1 MPRCDCHQPLPSARN
16 PASLLIM
23 HGPSL
28 PQPDAQRFPMRRH
41 VMLWTKV
48 KPWRRIGTLPPT
60 RSIWVS
66 AGARRWAESTGG
78 AGNFASLSFSVED
91 SLTWAVMRIPSSLFA
106 HPCRGRFPFLY
117 FLFFFSDSGG
127 EERGERVSVRP
138 ESKRERQEPQ
148 VYGNVETAGELCHQT
163 TLLHLSTCEAW
174 LERLLGAGSD
184 ARAPCAPWAGWGG
197 VEPGMEG

>member
-1 MPRCDCHQPLPSARN
+1 MGREGCVAEPGSPGAPRSRPRCLPAGGRCCLAQVSGRRRCVSA
-16 PASLLIM
+16 
-23 HGPSL
+23 
-28 PQPDAQRFPMRRH
+28 
-41 VMLWTKV
+41 
-48 KPWRRIGTLPPT
+48 
-60 RSIWVS
+60 IWVS